1 MIEKLCIPV
10 NGYSIQTDD
19 LKTTTASIYDDKE
32 LSRADV
38 FLLGYCE
45 DRNSDNIG
53 ASKATIAIRS
63 CLYALNKTSQSLN
76 IIDLGDCKK
85 EEQIAQSYEN
95 LRICIKELSKYN
107 KPILIFGGT
116 QEVVRYIVA
125 ECNGDIAFPS
135 ISIVDAQIDATIG
148 SKDFSNKNYLPYI
161 QQEFPQTRLCHIA
174 SQEYLSNR
182 DSINWWKTNNYGFLR
197 LGDCNADIKQ
207 SEPLL
212 RDSQLISID
221 MNAIRYS
228 DNPAGRN
235 VNGLYAEGACQIA
248 WNSGYSP
255 RMNTFF
261 LSEYNPTKDIDN
273 ISAQLSAQILW
284 HVLDGISQRKHES
297 GDFFDGSY
305 ERKNLKH
312 SSFPSD
318 ICFYRSKNSQTLW
331 VEVPIGT
338 SNKKRI
344 IPCSEKDFEQ
354 FCAGTLPTI
363 WLTELQRLADF

>member
-1 MIEKLCIPV
+1 MIENLCIPV
-10 NGYSIQTDD
+10 DGSSIQTDD
-19 LKTTTASIYDDKE
+19 LNATTASLYDDKE

-38 FLLGYCE
+38 FLLGYSE

-53 ASKATIAIRS
+53 ASHATIAIRS
-63 CLYALNKTSQSLN
+63 YLYALHKTSQPLN

-85 EEQIAQSYEN
+85 DEQIAQSYEN
-95 LRICIKELSKYN
+95 LRICMQELQKYN
-107 KPILIFGGT
+107 KPIIIFGGT
-116 QEVVRYIVA
+116 QEVTRYIASESFGNV
-125 ECNGDIAFPS
+125 AFPS
-135 ISIVDAQIDATIG
+135 ISFVDAQIDAAID
-148 SKDFSNKNYLPYI
+148 SEDFSNRNYIPYI
-161 QQEFPQTRLCHIA
+161 RQDFPHARLNHIA
-174 SQEYLSNR
+174 NQEYLSDRN
-182 DSINWWKTNNYGFLR
+182 SIDWWKKKHYGFLR

-207 SEPLL
+207 SESLL
-212 RDSQLISID
+212 RDSQFITID
-221 MNAIRYS
+221 LNAIRYS

-261 LSEYNPTKDIDN
+261 LTEYNLEKDVDG
-273 ISAQLSAQILW
+273 ISAQLSAEIIW

-297 GDFFDGSY
+297 GDYFDGSY

-318 ICFYRSKNSQTLW
+318 ICFFRSKNSQTLW

-338 SNKKRI
+338 SKNKRI

-354 FCAGTLPTI
+354 FCSGSLPTI
-363 WLTELQRLADF
+363 WLTELQRLADL

>member
-10 NGYSIQTDD
+10 DGSTIQTDD
-19 LKTTTASIYDDKE
+19 LNATIASLYDDKE

-63 CLYALNKTSQSLN
+63 CLYALHKTSQPLN
-76 IIDLGDCKK
+76 IIDLGDCKNN
-85 EEQIAQSYEN
+85 AQTINSYEN
-95 LRICIKELSKYN
+95 LRSCLQELQKYN

-116 QEVVRYIVA
+116 QEVVRYIIA
-125 ECNGDIAFPS
+125 ESIGNVAFPA
-135 ISIVDAQIDATIG
+135 ISFVDAQIDTIIDNE
-148 SKDFSNKNYLPYI
+148 DFSNKNYI
-161 QQEFPQTRLCHIA
+161 THIHQEFPQARLIHIA
-174 SQEYLSNR
+174 NQEYLSNR
-182 DSINWWKTNNYGFLR
+182 DSIDWWKKNHYGFLR

-207 SEPLL
+207 SESLL
-212 RDSQLISID
+212 RDSQLITID
-221 MNAIRYS
+221 INAIRYS

-261 LSEYNPTKDIDN
+261 LTEYNPTKDVDG

-284 HVLDGISQRKHES
+284 HVLDGISQRKHET

-312 SSFPSD
+312 LNFPSD
-318 ICFYRSKNSQTLW
+318 IRFYRSKNSQTLW

-354 FCAGTLPTI
+354 FCAGSLPTI
-363 WLTELQRLADF
+363 WLTELQRLAEI